1 VPLIRQ
7 TTAGVELDVRVIPR
21 AKRTEAAGLRNGALV
36 VRLAAP
42 PVDSAANT
50 ALVAF
55 LASTL
60 GVPSRAVQ
68 LLSGERGRQK
78 RILIAGAVVAQVES
92 ALLR

>member
-1 VPLIRQ
+1 VIRQ
-7 TTAGVELDVRVIPR
+7 TAAGVELDVRVIPR
-21 AKRTEAAGLRNGALV
+21 ARRTETAGLRNGALL

-42 PVDSAANT
+42 PVDGAANT

-78 RILIAGAVVAQVES
+78 RVLIAGAMVAQVES

>member
-1 VPLIRQ
+1 MPLIRQ

-42 PVDSAANT
+42 PVDGAANT

-55 LASTL
+55 LASAL

-68 LLSGERGRQK
+68 LLSGERCRQK

>member
-1 VPLIRQ
+1 MIRQ

-42 PVDSAANT
+42 PVDGAANT

-55 LASTL
+55 LASAL

>member
-1 VPLIRQ
+1 LIRQ
-7 TTAGVELDVRVIPR
+7 TSAGVELDVRVIPR
-21 AKRTEAAGLRNGALV
+21 AKRTEAAGLRNGALL

-42 PVDSAANT
+42 PVDGAANT

-78 RILIAGAVVAQVES
+78 RILIAGAEVAQVES